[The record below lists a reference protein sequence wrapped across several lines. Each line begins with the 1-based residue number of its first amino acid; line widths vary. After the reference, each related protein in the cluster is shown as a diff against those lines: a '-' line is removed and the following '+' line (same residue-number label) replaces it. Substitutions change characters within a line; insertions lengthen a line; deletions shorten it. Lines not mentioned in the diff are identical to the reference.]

1 MAIVSSD
8 HHGPLINVGMWI
20 LLVPMGL
27 CVLVKIYTKWEMVN
41 RLQLDDFLLIFAM
54 LAAVGQIVATS
65 AQVEYGLGQNQTSLS
80 YKQVE
85 QFFLAQYVGQIMYI
99 LAIFIAKLVGL
110 YFFLCLTAHDIRRRF
125 VQGAMIF
132 VGIWLFVSMFVVGL
146 QCQTPK
152 PWISESNHCINQR
165 VFWVVFA
172 VIDGLTQILVGLLP
186 IYLLQGLNMHT
197 SKKMFSML
205 SFSPNL
211 ITLSL
216 IVLRLKYLYTSF
228 HSQNYTWDSFNLA
241 LVTNIHA
248 STSIIAASIPFTKL
262 FIDSLVLSPHIVTD
276 GTRGVVSSARPT
288 QRGSVVSTPK
298 PRRSPEDQVKWP
310 GSNLIEHVTA
320 VTSIKADSGWEEL
333 QEYNGSNRDKGSE
346 ERIVIRQTTSTTV
359 TFT

>member
-1 MAIVSSD
+1 
-8 HHGPLINVGMWI
+8 MWI

-110 YFFLCLTAHDIRRRF
+110 YFFLCLTAHDIRTRF
-125 VQGAMIF
+125 VQGAIIF
-132 VGIWLFVSMFVVGL
+132 VAIWLF
-146 QCQTPK
+146 
-152 PWISESNHCINQR
+152 R

-186 IYLLQGLNMHT
+186 IYLLQGLNMPI
-197 SKKMFSML
+197 SKKILSML

-216 IVLRLKYLYTSF
+216 IVLRLKYLCTSF

-288 QRGSVVSTPK
+288 LRGSVVSTSK

-320 VTSIKADSGWEEL
+320 VTSIKSDSGWEEL
-333 QEYNGSNRDKGSE
+333 QDYNGSNRDKGSE